1 MEERPLGT
9 FGKLLLF
16 VLTVLAILILFSIFY
31 YLEDWRVDHVQQTP
45 DPEDVLTSGML
56 ACMEL
61 GCPFG
66 TNYIGS
72 SSGEVYHDCTTSQAR
87 SINEENRVCFSS
99 TSDAVDQGYR
109 R

>member
-1 MEERPLGT
+1 MSLNMSKPSYFHSNLRN
-9 FGKLLLF
+9 
-16 VLTVLAILILFSIFY
+16 ILPA
-31 YLEDWRVDHVQQTP
+31 DNP

-109 R
+109 S